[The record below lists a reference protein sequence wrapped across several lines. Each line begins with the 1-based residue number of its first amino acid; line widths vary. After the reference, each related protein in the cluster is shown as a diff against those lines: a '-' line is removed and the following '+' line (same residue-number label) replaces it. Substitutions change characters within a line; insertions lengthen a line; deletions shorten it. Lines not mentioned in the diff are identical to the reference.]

1 LTLSLLIIFIP
12 PSMLI
17 FDTVPVS
24 AIPLQSHSP
33 IFIDG
38 DKFFTN
44 ANGVDGGSGT
54 LLNPYLIQNWN
65 VTAPGGI
72 AVDIRNTTAYFVIRN
87 VFAGWSQY
95 GMSFRNVT
103 NADVENSTLFK
114 NQYGLNLVS
123 SSDAIIFNNNFINNT
138 VLQASDTGGFQ
149 NSWDNGY
156 YSPSGGGNYWSD
168 YTGIDNCSGLFQN
181 SCPAPDGVGDTPYRI
196 GPSGTFDYYPLMRP
210 YIPDTTSP
218 SWPPGSKLTPFRI
231 TPTSLTLDWTN
242 ATDDIGV
249 VSYSVYRG
257 SMIMANVTASVH
269 ELNVTGLNPDS
280 TYTFKVEAADRANNL
295 STNGPSLTITT
306 RTPVLSIFTLEFWL
320 RNLYLVLAGA
330 AVVVAATLVIFL
342 RRRNAARPVTP
353 SEPTR
358 VFHGPSAQS
367 LKAPNRNQG
376 RVKAYFWGTAQAT
389 QCLRSV
395 RMGAPRT

>member
-1 LTLSLLIIFIP
+1 MTLSLLIIFIP

-123 SSDAIIFNNNFINNT
+123 SSDASSSGVN
-138 VLQASDTGGFQ
+138 
-149 NSWDNGY
+149 
-156 YSPSGGGNYWSD
+156 SPSPLNSERPGND
-168 YTGIDNCSGLFQN
+168 PMHTRL
-181 SCPAPDGVGDTPYRI
+181 
-196 GPSGTFDYYPLMRP
+196 
-210 YIPDTTSP
+210 
-218 SWPPGSKLTPFRI
+218 
-231 TPTSLTLDWTN
+231 
-242 ATDDIGV
+242 
-249 VSYSVYRG
+249 
-257 SMIMANVTASVH
+257 
-269 ELNVTGLNPDS
+269 TGL
-280 TYTFKVEAADRANNL
+280 
-295 STNGPSLTITT
+295 IT
-306 RTPVLSIFTLEFWL
+306 
-320 RNLYLVLAGA
+320 G
-330 AVVVAATLVIFL
+330 
-342 RRRNAARPVTP
+342 RRSRIQV
-353 SEPTR
+353 
-358 VFHGPSAQS
+358 
-367 LKAPNRNQG
+367 
-376 RVKAYFWGTAQAT
+376 
-389 QCLRSV
+389 RS
-395 RMGAPRT
+395 